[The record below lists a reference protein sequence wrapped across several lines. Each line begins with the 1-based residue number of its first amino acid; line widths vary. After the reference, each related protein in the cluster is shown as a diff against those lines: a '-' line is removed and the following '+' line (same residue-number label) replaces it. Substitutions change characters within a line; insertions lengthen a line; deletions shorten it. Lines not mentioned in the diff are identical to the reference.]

1 MLFTEFLSLAKFL
14 YLIKTNETITKSNFI
29 KEMKFYDTTA
39 AYIQP
44 IQLYKLGLILRPHLN
59 PLPKQASGAGW

>member
-44 IQLYKLGLILRPHLN
+44 IQFYKLGLILHPHLS
-59 PLPKQASGAGW
+59 PWPKQASGAGW